1 MKKCLFVVGP
11 DWANKYETCKNLISR
26 NNLNDVMLF
35 DISKF
40 FQRKHY
46 KDNIKE
52 DYNVWLKNMSSNE
65 TNKLISLEILKRLE
79 RMDINKV
86 IITGSLSYNDI
97 AQILFNTKILDY
109 NIIFVDTT
117 MKLLYRNYSLNNNI
131 NISFEEFTKYQDII
145 NKTKFNDLKSIV
157 EKDNNFILHSRN
169 NNFDSLEENIAN
181 YFGYRNLQL
190 SDYSKENYIWPLE
203 PKYKLLEQDRYG
215 IRPVHMILGTQKFH
229 SGFDIMAESL
239 SQVKASIGGYVN
251 FSGLDERIFSGQSK
265 WNERYGN
272 MIEIVDN
279 YGRKEIYAHLR
290 EVLVKQGQLVKQGDL
305 LGLSGCSGGARIPH
319 LHFEIRKT
327 NTDHS
332 GEKNTINPLL
342 LLPECDLKN
351 LKENFKEKP
360 YDEVWKKILESPWTI
375 TDDDIPYSKSKKY
388 IR

>member
-1 MKKCLFVVGP
+1 M
-11 DWANKYETCKNLISR
+11 
-26 NNLNDVMLF
+26 
-35 DISKF
+35 
-40 FQRKHY
+40 Y
-46 KDNIKE
+46 KD
-52 DYNVWLKNMSSNE
+52 LKN
-65 TNKLISLEILKRLE
+65 KI
-79 RMDINKV
+79 
-86 IITGSLSYNDI
+86 IITSYK
-97 AQILFNTKILDY
+97 LFQEKGYDN
-109 NIIFVDTT
+109 V
-117 MKLLYRNYSLNNNI
+117 SV
-131 NISFEEFTKYQDII
+131 QDICNALSI
-145 NKTKFNDLKSIV
+145 TKPTFYKHIGA
-157 EKDNNFILHSRN
+157 KHDNRFLSEYKAKQDNIENYILS
-169 NNFDSLEENIAN
+169 